1 MRHKRKERKDGNT
14 FRKKRE
20 KEYAGTLGEEP
31 EQSRRNKEKDEN
43 KFQE

>member
-1 MRHKRKERKDGNT
+1 MEIHSEKNE
-14 FRKKRE
+14 KKN
-20 KEYAGTLGEEP
+20 TLGEEP